1 MGEKEEKYGATI
13 EKVVS
18 ILRSIIEDT
27 SVPRNIR
34 RTANDAITVLLN
46 KEQTPG
52 LRASI
57 ATSILDEI
65 SSDPNMPLHTR
76 TKIWSCMSQLE
87 TIVD

>member
-1 MGEKEEKYGATI
+1 MSKEEKYKETI
-13 EKVVS
+13 NRIVS

-34 RTANDAITVLLN
+34 KTANEAITTLLN
-46 KEQTPG
+46 KNQTPG

-57 ATSILDEI
+57 VTSILDEI
-65 SSDPNMPLHTR
+65 SNDPNMPMHTR
-76 TKIWSCMSQLE
+76 TKIWACMSQLE

>member
-1 MGEKEEKYGATI
+1 MAKEEKYKETI
-13 EKVVS
+13 DRIVS

-34 RTANDAITVLLN
+34 RTANEAIAALLN
-46 KEQTPG
+46 KEHSPG

-65 SSDPNMPLHTR
+65 SSDPNMPPHTR